1 MLKYY
6 LCKKNMALN
15 IFFLRNKLREKLQ
28 KIALNKV

>member
-15 IFFLRNKLREKLQ
+15 IFLRNKLREKLQ
-28 KIALNKV
+28 IIALNKV